1 MAPEFSGA
9 ATNLTSNNPPVR
21 LAKID
26 GTKNKKYTERFGMQ
40 GFPTLH
46 WFKRGTKHRFTG
58 GGQKEDII

>member
-9 ATNLTSNNPPVR
+9 ATNLTTNNPPVL

-26 GTKNKKYTERFGMQ
+26 GTKHKKYTEQYGMQ

-46 WFKRGTKHRFTG
+46 WFK
-58 GGQKEDII
+58 